1 MHQEYKIKKIKKIMV
16 IASIGMAILGS
27 TVAPIILS
35 LIFPKFIEAEEIIRI
50 ISWAAIPMTIQA
62 TYYMPKL
69 WAEEKNL
76 LILYHTIVVV
86 TVQVIAIIVFGSLY
100 GAVGLAIA
108 FVTTSIIGC
117 VFIVIIDKID
127 RCKNN

>member
-1 MHQEYKIKKIKKIMV
+1 MV
-16 IASIGMAILGS
+16 LASVGMAILGS
-27 TVAPIILS
+27 TIAPIILS
-35 LIFPKFIEAEEIIRI
+35 SIFPKFIEAVEIIRI

-69 WAEEKNL
+69 WAQEKNL

-86 TVQVIAIIVFGSLY
+86 IVQILAIMIFGTLY

-108 FVTTSIIGC
+108 FVITSIVGC
-117 VFIVIIDKID
+117 IFIAIIDKID
-127 RCKNN
+127 NKSNIKKT